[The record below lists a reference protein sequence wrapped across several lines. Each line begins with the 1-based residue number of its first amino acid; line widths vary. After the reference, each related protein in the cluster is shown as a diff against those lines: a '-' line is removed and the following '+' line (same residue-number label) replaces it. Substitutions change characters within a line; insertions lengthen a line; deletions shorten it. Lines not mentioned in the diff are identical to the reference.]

1 MVLKLRQLLK
11 CHLAG
16 ILPYM
21 SIAGYPSLR
30 FIPGY
35 QVGADLAN
43 TVKAFLQHLVYET
56 GQLRSKQVHANQIP
70 AGLMAQLMATCEIR
84 LL

>member
-35 QVGADLAN
+35 QVGADLA
-43 TVKAFLQHLVYET
+43 KY
-56 GQLRSKQVHANQIP
+56 
-70 AGLMAQLMATCEIR
+70 CESIFTTFGV
-84 LL
+84 